1 MKLTL
6 KELEKCFNIAKGI
19 GSNYVA
25 VAVSVPNC
33 KEPEVI
39 INHKSNCDAKLAYY
53 KSAYD
58 DDLHLKT
65 NPDIRIVNFTLGDTF
80 AHIEAGLN
88 QK

>member
-33 KEPEVI
+33 NEPEVI
-39 INHKSNCDAKLAYY
+39 INHKSNLAAKLAYY

-58 DDLHLKT
+58 DDLRLKT

-80 AHIEAGLN
+80 AHIEAGLS